1 MQGAQIL
8 RNEAYLS
15 YVVMMKDEAQHR
27 RWTFYE
33 AVTVQ
38 TEKDKEDAHPL
49 AGATLPLQSQ
59 SCHEAQRKTCVFAGC
74 G

>member
-15 YVVMMKDEAQHR
+15 YAAMTKDEAQHR

-33 AVTVQ
+33 AVKVNVH
-38 TEKDKEDAHPL
+38 AFGVVSVP
-49 AGATLPLQSQ
+49 
-59 SCHEAQRKTCVFAGC
+59 
-74 G
+74 